1 MYWENE
7 LETLNR
13 IDLKKL
19 QVKRL
24 KTTIQSAMNSPY
36 YRNLYQRSGLSA
48 DSVNSVEDLKKLP
61 FTVKQN
67 LRDNF
72 LGLLWCHYECGW
84 VPNCGGRVPGGR
96 LLSAGF
102 KCPVLMAIVLSKT
115 L

>member
-13 IDLKKL
+13 TDLEKL

-24 KTTIQSAMNSPY
+24 KNTIQSAMNSPY
-36 YRNLYQRSGLSA
+36 YGNLYKQMGLSA
-48 DSVNSVEDLKKLP
+48 DSVKSVADLQKLP

-72 LGLLWCHYECGW
+72 
-84 VPNCGGRVPGGR
+84 P
-96 LLSAGF
+96 
-102 KCPVLMAIVLSKT
+102 
-115 L
+115 